1 MTNKFWLRTSAF
13 LFVFILI
20 YGLYTKSQTLIPS
33 SAKVFRKKT
42 VVIDA
47 GHGFPDNGAVSESGI
62 YENEINLEIAKKLE
76 KQLKKAGM
84 TVIMTRKDSNSLST
98 SKTNNKREDLN
109 KRVGIRDS
117 SDADLFVSIHLN
129 HFSDSRYSGAQVFY
143 GSGNEESEL
152 AAGILQSNLIKLV
165 DPNNKR
171 TPMKSDGIYIIK
183 NTKIPSV
190 LVECGFLSNPNEAKL
205 LNTSEYQKKLS
216 SALYCGICE
225 YLEK

>member
-1 MTNKFWLRTSAF
+1 MTNKFWLRASAF

-33 SAKVFRKKT
+33 STKISQKKT

-62 YENEINLEIAKKLE
+62 YENEINLEIAKNLE
-76 KQLKKAGM
+76 KKLKKAGM
-84 TVIMTRKDSNSLST
+84 TVIMTRKDSNSLSN

-109 KRVGIRDS
+109 KRVSIRDAS
-117 SDADLFVSIHLN
+117 NADLFVSIHLN
-129 HFSDSRYSGAQVFY
+129 HFSDAKYSGAQVFY
-143 GSGNEESEL
+143 GGGNEESET
-152 AAGILQSNLIKLV
+152 AANILQSNLIKIV

-171 TPMKSDGIYIIK
+171 TPMKSDNIYIIK

-190 LVECGFLSNPNEAKL
+190 LVECGFLSNPTEAKL
-205 LNTSEYQKKLS
+205 LSTSEYQKKIS
-216 SALYCGICE
+216 TALYCGICE
-225 YLEK
+225 YLKK